1 MTEKQKQQI
10 AGLARKCGLSQS
22 EYLRQRAL
30 GFEPKGTLPDAF
42 FVCCERLDRLCRPS
56 FSKEAN
62 EQAMALLNEMQ
73 SILANG
79 YDGPT
84 EPEPRGMIEV
94 LEKPAGEPKP
104 RKRLFGLRR

>member
-42 FVCCERLDRLCRPS
+42 FVCCERLDRLCHPP

-62 EQAMALLNEMQ
+62 EQALALLNEMQ
-73 SILANG
+73 SILTNG
-79 YDGPT
+79 YDGPA
-84 EPEPRGMIEV
+84 EPEPWEMIV
-94 LEKPAGEPKP
+94 APEKPTEEPTP
-104 RKRLFGLRR
+104 RKRLFGLRK